1 MFFAFAPVSAF
12 STAKSIFN
20 WFSSDSWFAL
30 AVAFSVCKSSIC
42 FFRSALSPADAFRV
56 SNCLSRS
63 PTCVFSPSTS
73 VCKFLISVA
82 AVPFAFSMSSPLI
95 FITESACSLVSPK
108 SSNCFLVISI
118 PSFQIRFYTGLLPH
132 DWLVLF
138 GLRLTTRKKKDT
150 RCRMPF
156 LYATLPSSREIIRIT
171 MPFSLC
177 TFSCAFY
184 PPFWPHIT
192 AI

>member
-1 MFFAFAPVSAF
+1 MSSPLLNFSICSSSPLTFPSLSSLASPSSSKALTALMFFAFAPVSAF

-20 WFSSDSWFAL
+20 WFSSDSWVAL
-30 AVAFSVCKSSIC
+30 AVAFSVCKSSIF

-73 VCKFLISVA
+73 VCKFLISVE

-132 DWLVLF
+132 D
-138 GLRLTTRKKKDT
+138 
-150 RCRMPF
+150 
-156 LYATLPSSREIIRIT
+156 
-171 MPFSLC
+171 
-177 TFSCAFY
+177 
-184 PPFWPHIT
+184 
-192 AI
+192 